1 MNTIHC
7 NKQVSVI
14 IKNTYMEELYNDWQL
29 TDSDVGNTEQ
39 YQFTKSELFDFA
51 RYYYDKKL
59 NDERCCSK

>member
-1 MNTIHC
+1 
-7 NKQVSVI
+7 
-14 IKNTYMEELYNDWQL
+14 MEELYNDWQL